1 MSWISGPKKVDR
13 SRGERR
19 RRVDERCVKRE
30 RERRME
36 PYRPPLLL
44 PDPPHMAATHT
55 HPLLQL
61 FYSHIPLHTTSS
73 SFPRKGQ
80 ILYTLTHKKIS
91 NIVVAPNKK
100 GSGDIFFSRFHHHR
114 ERGRPH
120 TRSHRGVREVEW
132 VLESAGGQSDWRG
145 KERKRKGRRGYA
157 SSSWGPS
164 PSCHTPRWKASLLNL
179 WKNAADMNVIKRR
192 W

>member
-19 RRVDERCVKRE
+19 RRVDERCVKERE
-30 RERRME
+30 REE
-36 PYRPPLLL
+36 WYHTALLL
-44 PDPPHMAATHT
+44 FSFLTHHTWQPHT

-145 KERKRKGRRGYA
+145 KERKRKERRGYA
-157 SSSWGPS
+157 SSSLGPS
-164 PSCHTPRWKASLLNL
+164 PSLATHLAGRLRSSIYGRMPR
-179 WKNAADMNVIKRR
+179 I
-192 W
+192 